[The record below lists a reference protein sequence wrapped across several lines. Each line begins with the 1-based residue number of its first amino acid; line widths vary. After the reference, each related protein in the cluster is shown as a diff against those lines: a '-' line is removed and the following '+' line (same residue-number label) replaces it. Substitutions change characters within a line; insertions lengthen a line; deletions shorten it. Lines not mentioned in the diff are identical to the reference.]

1 MSAAKGC
8 KMLKQIK
15 ELNQELGQDTLSP
28 EERSVKQA
36 RLKALTKKYE
46 ASRAALPQ
54 PAVRSAKEIEAALK
68 EIPTAELD
76 PGTHKFVLVKVEFN
90 EEDFYF
96 VRAKDYAKYHYMA
109 AEPLVERLMEIGI
122 PHASIEIPGGGRCRN
137 NESRRDIL
145 VYGYS
150 NQYGQP
156 PMERVVMTIKSD
168 SKYAGCS
175 CSYSLEG
182 Y

>member
-8 KMLKQIK
+8 KMLRQIK

-28 EERSVKQA
+28 EERSTKQA
-36 RLKALTKKYE
+36 RLRALTKKYE
-46 ASRAALPQ
+46 ATKATLPP
-54 PAVRSAKEIEAALK
+54 PAVRTVKEIEAALK
-68 EIPTAELD
+68 EIPAVELD
-76 PGTHKFVLVKVEFN
+76 SGIHKFVLVKVGFN
-90 EEDFYF
+90 DQDFYF

-109 AEPLVERLMEIGI
+109 AEPLIERLLEMGI
-122 PHASIEIPGGGRCRN
+122 PHASIEIPGGGRCRYSDTRH
-137 NESRRDIL
+137 EIF

-156 PMERVVMTIKSD
+156 PMERVVMTVKSD
-168 SKYAGCS
+168 PKYTGCN
-175 CSYSLEG
+175 CSFSLEG